1 MNGIQ
6 GFYIG
11 GSADNRLKA
20 ASSMPRTS
28 FSQNQK
34 VRDLGQKFRERRDKG
49 NQNTQQQI
57 MRDMRE
63 NFKDERRDYNQQL
76 AKENNFVDDLKKL
89 IAPSGQTY
97 LFTQHPGTQ
106 AFMKKYGL
114 DAQDIIKLR
123 TGVTQR
129 GFQGNIRD
137 VGAKAIGNLRLDTF
151 DPQAAIRDFYQ
162 KGMSPM
168 DRLPSTRSG
177 IMGFIEDKFA
187 AGPFSKLGDFLAG
200 GSPQG
205 VAGMYYLNQ
214 QLDPQGNRLF
224 SPEQAQQLGAVSANI
239 PSVYNQLMATPEL
252 LQRGINE
259 FSYSTQKGLPRRNN
273 QEPQPAAADPIT
285 AAYNPADNPYGSFGI
300 GNFV

>member
-6 GFYIG
+6 GFYVG
-11 GSADNRLKA
+11 GRSEIKTEDQEKSTGMGGYNK
-20 ASSMPRTS
+20 TI
-28 FSQNQK
+28 
-34 VRDLGQKFRERRDKG
+34 RERQRDNNKEK
-49 NQNTQQQI
+49 QFQQKRQ
-57 MRDMRE
+57 E
-63 NFKDERRDYNQQL
+63 VQQ
-76 AKENNFVDDLKKL
+76 EFVQDNNFLEDLKKL
-89 IAPSGQTY
+89 VGPRGSGTF
-97 LFTQHPGTQ
+97 LFTQHPLTQ
-106 AFMKKYGL
+106 AFMAKYGL

-252 LQRGINE
+252 LQRGIDE
-259 FSYSTQKGLPRRNN
+259 FSYSTQKGLPKRNN
-273 QEPQPAAADPIT
+273 QEPQPAPADPIT

>member
-11 GSADNRLKA
+11 GGVDASGGGVYRKPKKQEKFVGYQGLKTPKKDSSGADALKN
-20 ASSMPRTS
+20 M
-28 FSQNQK
+28 QK
-34 VRDLGQKFRERRDKG
+34 
-49 NQNTQQQI
+49 
-57 MRDMRE
+57 
-63 NFKDERRDYNQQL
+63 NFKDERKNYQQQL
-76 AKENNFVDDLKKL
+76 VKENNFVDDLKKL

-114 DAQDIIKLR
+114 NEQDIIKLR
-123 TGVTQR
+123 LGATER

-137 VGAKAIGNLRLDTF
+137 VGAKAIGNLRLSNNLF
-151 DPQAAIRDFYQ
+151 DPRAAIKDFYE

-177 IMGFIEDKFA
+177 IMGFVEDKFA

-205 VAGMYYLNQ
+205 VAGLYYANQ
-214 QLDPQGNRLF
+214 MGLT
-224 SPEQAQQLGAVSANI
+224 PEQAQQLGAVSANI

-252 LQRGINE
+252 LQRGIDE

-273 QEPQPAAADPIT
+273 QEPQPAPADPIT

>member
-6 GFYIG
+6 GFYVGGRSEIG
-11 GSADNRLKA
+11 TTDQKKSTGMGGYNKSIRQRQKDNNKEKQ
-20 ASSMPRTS
+20 
-28 FSQNQK
+28 FQQK
-34 VRDLGQKFRERRDKG
+34 RQEYQQDLV
-49 NQNTQQQI
+49 
-57 MRDMRE
+57 
-63 NFKDERRDYNQQL
+63 
-76 AKENNFVDDLKKL
+76 KENNFVDDLKKL

-114 DAQDIIKLR
+114 NEQDIIKLR
-123 TGVTQR
+123 LGATER
-129 GFQGNIRD
+129 GFQGYIRD
-137 VGAKAIGNLRLDTF
+137 VGAKAIANLRLSNNLF
-151 DPQAAIRDFYQ
+151 DPRAAIRDFYE

-168 DRLPSTRSG
+168 DRLPSTRGG
-177 IMGFIEDKFA
+177 IMGFVEDKFG

-200 GSPQG
+200 GSPRG
-205 VAGMYYLNQ
+205 VAGIYYLNQ
-214 QLDPQGNRLF
+214 QLDSQGNKLF

-259 FSYSTQKGLPRRNN
+259 FSYSTQKGLPTRNN
-273 QEPQPAAADPIT
+273 QEPQPAPADPIT
-285 AAYNPADNPYGSFGI
+285 AAYNPAFNPYGSFGI

>member
-6 GFYIG
+6 GFYVG
-11 GSADNRLKA
+11 GRPA
-20 ASSMPRTS
+20 
-28 FSQNQK
+28 
-34 VRDLGQKFRERRDKG
+34 GGFRFTDKG
-49 NQNTQQQI
+49 KNVSTANQRVRNTPERSREEQQKNIGNI
-57 MRDMRE
+57 MKDMRE
-63 NFKDERRDYNQQL
+63 NRKSDRMKYQQQL
-76 AKENNFVDDLKKL
+76 VKENNFVDDLKKL

-97 LFTQHPGTQ
+97 LFTQHPGTK

-114 DAQDIIKLR
+114 NEQDIIKLR
-123 TGVTQR
+123 LGATER

-137 VGAKAIGNLRLDTF
+137 VGAKAIGNLRLSNNLF
-151 DPQAAIRDFYQ
+151 DPQAAIRKYYE

-168 DRLPSTRSG
+168 DRLPSTRGG
-177 IMGFIEDKFA
+177 IMGFVEDKFG

-224 SPEQAQQLGAVSANI
+224 SSEQAKQLGAVSANI
-239 PSVYNQLMATPEL
+239 PSVYDQLMATPEL
-252 LQRGINE
+252 LQRGIDE

-273 QEPQPAAADPIT
+273 QEPQPAPADPIT
-285 AAYNPADNPYGSFGI
+285 AAYNPAENPYGSFGI